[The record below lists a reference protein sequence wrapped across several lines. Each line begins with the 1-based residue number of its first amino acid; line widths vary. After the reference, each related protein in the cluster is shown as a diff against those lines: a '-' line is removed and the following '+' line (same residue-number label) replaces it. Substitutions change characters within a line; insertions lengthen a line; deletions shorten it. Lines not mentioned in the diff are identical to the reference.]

1 MNLAIFG
8 LGYVGCVSL
17 GCLSHFGNKVIGVDI
32 EEEKVNLINK
42 GKPTVFE
49 KDLGLI
55 IKNGNANKRIRA
67 TVDYKEG
74 ITNSDV
80 GIICVGTPSSL
91 NGKLD
96 LSHIFDVGR
105 QIGETLRIKN
115 SFYTIIVRSTVM
127 PGTNI
132 KLGKVIEEISGKK
145 CDVDFGVVSNP
156 EFLREGS
163 AVNDFF
169 HPPKIVLGSN
179 SMKALQISRKIYK
192 EISAPIYIVDP
203 EIAEMIKYINNSFH
217 ALKVSFANEVGNIC
231 KALNIDSHIVMDL
244 FCKDKI
250 LNLSSY
256 YLKPGQPYGG
266 SCLTKDLKALLSLAN
281 ELNVDTPLIGSIG
294 KSNEKQ
300 IDRIYNLIS
309 SKGRKNIG
317 IFGLSFKEG
326 TDDVRNSPVLNIVKR
341 LVENGFKVK
350 IYDRKINYKNLIG
363 TNKLILA
370 EFLAGTKK
378 IINNSFD
385 EVIKFS
391 EVAVIC
397 NREREFLKILKIPNI
412 NIVDL
417 VRIKKNLD
425 GYEKYDGICW

>member
-1 MNLAIFG
+1 VNIAIFG

-17 GCLSHFGNKVIGVDI
+17 GCLSQLGNKVIGVDI
-32 EEEKVNLINK
+32 EKDKVNLINK

-49 KDLGLI
+49 KDLDLI
-55 IKNGNANKRIRA
+55 IKNGTSDKRIRA

-80 GIICVGTPSSL
+80 GIICVGTPSSS
-91 NGKLD
+91 NGQLD
-96 LSHIFDVGR
+96 LVHIFDVGK

-115 SFYTIIVRSTVM
+115 SFYTIIIRSTVI

-169 HPPKIVLGSN
+169 HPAKIVLGSN
-179 SMKALQISRKIYK
+179 STKALQIARKIYK

-203 EIAEMIKYINNSFH
+203 EIAEIIKYINNSFH

-244 FCKDKI
+244 FCKDKV

-266 SCLTKDLKALLSLAN
+266 SCLPKDLKALLSLAN
-281 ELNVDTPLIGSIG
+281 ELNVDTPLIGSVD

-300 IDRIYNLIS
+300 IDKIYNLIS
-309 SKGRKNIG
+309 SKGKKNIG

-326 TDDVRNSPVLNIVKR
+326 TDDLRNSPFLNIVKR

-350 IYDRKINYKNLIG
+350 IYDRKINYNNLIG
-363 TNKLILA
+363 TNKLILDK
-370 EFLAGTKK
+370 FLAYTKK
-378 IINNSFD
+378 IISNNFD

-425 GYEKYDGICW
+425 RYEKYDGICW